1 MLFRVFVE
9 PYQLSF
15 MVRAL
20 LEVVLLGALGA
31 AVGVHVLLRRL
42 TFLTEALQHTV
53 FPGIAIAF
61 ALQASLLLGALA
73 AAAATVILF
82 VALTRSERV
91 NTDAALAVMT
101 VGFFAFGVAVVSH
114 RSGYAADLTQLL
126 FGRILG
132 VGAGEVV
139 ETAVIAAV
147 VVAVLVGF
155 HKELVLVAF
164 DRVHATALGFSVPAL
179 DLLIN
184 AAVALTVVAAVRA
197 VGSVLVVAFV
207 ITPVAAARL
216 VTKSVAGAALVGAG
230 LAAVVGW
237 VALSVSYDAA
247 VTHDVRLAPGAT
259 VVVGFEL
266 VFAALALVMGLVGV
280 RQRSRVVTA

>member
-9 PYQLSF
+9 PYQSGF

-31 AVGVHVLLRRL
+31 AVGIHVLLRRL

-73 AAAATVILF
+73 AAAATVLLF
-82 VALTRSERV
+82 VALTRDERV
-91 NTDAALAVMT
+91 QADAALAVMT
-101 VGFFAFGVAVVSH
+101 VGFFAFGVAIVSH
-114 RSGYAADLTQLL
+114 RSGYAADLSQLL

-132 VGAGEVV
+132 VGATEVI

-147 VVAVLVGF
+147 VVAALVIF

-164 DRVHATALGFSVPAL
+164 DRVQATALGYAVSVF

-216 VTKSVAGAALVGAG
+216 VTKSVAGAALVGA
-230 LAAVVGW
+230 AVAGVAGW
-237 VALSVSYDAA
+237 VALSISYEAA
-247 VTHDVRLAPGAT
+247 VAYDVRLAPGAA
-259 VVVGFEL
+259 VVVAFEL
-266 VFAALALVMGLVGV
+266 VFAIVALAMWARGV
-280 RQRSRVVTA
+280 RQRRRLATA